1 VTRARASLE
10 RSGERANAPAAAAVA
25 IAASAGGVRALRV
38 VLRDLPADLPAAI
51 LIVEHLDPHRGSL
64 LAEILD
70 RGTALHVEQ
79 AQAGEPVLPG
89 VVYVAPPDRHMVM
102 TPERTIGLTSEPP
115 VHFVR
120 PSADHL
126 LTSVAHVFGGRAIAV
141 VLTGTG
147 SDGAAGVS
155 DVARCNGAV
164 VVQDAESAE
173 FSAMPN
179 GAIRTGHADRVVP
192 LEAVGSAVT
201 DLLGPIGAA
210 ASANA

>member
-1 VTRARASLE
+1 
-10 RSGERANAPAAAAVA
+10 
-25 IAASAGGVRALRV
+25 
-38 VLRDLPADLPAAI
+38 
-51 LIVEHLDPHRGSL
+51 
-64 LAEILD
+64 
-70 RGTALHVEQ
+70 
-79 AQAGEPVLPG
+79 
-89 VVYVAPPDRHMVM
+89 
-102 TPERTIGLTSEPP
+102 
-115 VHFVR
+115 
-120 PSADHL
+120 
-126 LTSVAHVFGGRAIAV
+126 VFGGRAIAV

-179 GAIRTGHADRVVP
+179 AAIRTGHADRVVP